1 MGNYYFYYSSVKFY
15 QVFVQNQAY
24 FFLKYTTVGSEIL
37 LLSSSFS
44 DFMKLLPY
52 LFSTFVS
59 DILYLIILDKSWM
72 LPDFIFSAA
81 SFKFKMAVDD
91 C

>member
-15 QVFVQNQAY
+15 QVFVQNQTY